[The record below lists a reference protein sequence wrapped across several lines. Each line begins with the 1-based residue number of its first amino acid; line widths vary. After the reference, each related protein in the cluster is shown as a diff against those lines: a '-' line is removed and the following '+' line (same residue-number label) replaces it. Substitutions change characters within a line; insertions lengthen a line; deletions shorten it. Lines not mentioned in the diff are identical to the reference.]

1 LLYIGSIESIEGKE
15 MNRKV
20 LSLKRL
26 ISGVVKNGAKEMTGR
41 SRGVK
46 IRGLIEKILREE
58 KGSLLVILD
67 FSGIGSIDFSWADEV
82 VAKMISRLWS
92 GEYGEKFLVLKGL
105 NVSQVENI
113 SVALERK
120 RLAALTIGPEGWKI
134 IGSLNNYLAHT
145 LNQVMKK
152 KHLTLRELS
161 EEEGIGMNISGTRL
175 LNLYKKRLVVR
186 GEGPAVKKEESHR
199 GRQFVYQSL
208 LP

>member
-1 LLYIGSIESIEGKE
+1 MK
-15 MNRKV
+15 RKV
-20 LSLKRL
+20 LFLKRL

-92 GEYGEKFLVLKGL
+92 GEYGEKFPMLKGL

-120 RLAALTIGPEGWKI
+120 RLAVLAIGSEGWKI
-134 IGSLNNYLAHT
+134 VGSLNNYLAHT
-145 LNQVMKK
+145 LNQVMEK

-161 EEEGIGMNISGTRL
+161 EEEGIGMNLSGTRL